1 MIAICVIPARYGSTR
16 FPGKPL
22 AKILNKPMIRWV
34 YEQAQKANKF
44 EKVLVATDDK
54 RIAQVVQAFGGEV
67 CMTPSDLPSGTDRV
81 ALAVKNLQ
89 ADVVV
94 NLQGDEPLVSP
105 HLLDRLVEVFETKPE
120 IEVAT
125 PLKKITKIEDLS
137 NPNLVRVVKDNNN
150 FALYFTR
157 SIIPFLRDVPEQ
169 QNWLN
174 HFSFF
179 KHVGI
184 YAYRKNFLLKLTSL
198 SQGSLEKA
206 EKLEQLRILEHG
218 HKIYTIE
225 TDYESVSVDT
235 PQELEHLNQM
245 LKKQTKG
252 KP

>member
-34 YEQAQKANKF
+34 YEQAQKAKKF
-44 EKVLVATDDK
+44 EKVLVATDDR

-89 ADVVV
+89 AEVVV
-94 NLQGDEPLVSP
+94 NLQGDAPLVSP
-105 HLLDRLVEVFETKPE
+105 HLLDRLVEVFETNPE

-125 PLKKITKIEDLS
+125 PLKKITKVEDLS

-179 KHVGI
+179 IHVGI